1 MIACPGF
8 SPRVRLGGRPVP
20 VYLAITTSF
29 RAVRVFL
36 RVFCISRRFLC
47 AFGKERGQL
56 MGLSYF
62 FSLTVCEVADLSRRA
77 HPQPFGDPFSG
88 YRPFPP
94 PPPQR
99 PTAPA
104 FGART
109 CPAPDTHLVVVA
121 GKKGSVNTTHLAL
134 PPGGALGYCVPPAG
148 FQARHKNAI

>member
-77 HPQPFGDPFSG
+77 HPQPFGDPFSSC
-88 YRPFPP
+88 RCLH
-94 PPPQR
+94 PQPR
-99 PTAPA
+99 GAA
-104 FGART
+104 SQVFFRVVGKEARGLGRGAR
-109 CPAPDTHLVVVA
+109 
-121 GKKGSVNTTHLAL
+121 GSE
-134 PPGGALGYCVPPAG
+134 
-148 FQARHKNAI
+148 I